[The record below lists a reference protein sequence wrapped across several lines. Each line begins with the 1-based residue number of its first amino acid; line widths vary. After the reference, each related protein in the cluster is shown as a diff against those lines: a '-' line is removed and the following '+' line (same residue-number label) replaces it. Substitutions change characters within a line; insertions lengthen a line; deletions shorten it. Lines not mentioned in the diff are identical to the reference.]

1 MLLITMDIKPLHI
14 YTQNLHANN
23 IVGYSFDLL
32 NLILGD
38 SKQLMDH
45 VYNYKIFSVS
55 SEWYRRPDTGP
66 TPAGSHSSWF

>member
-1 MLLITMDIKPLHI
+1 MDIKPLQI

-45 VYNYKIFSVS
+45 VYTYKIFSVS
-55 SEWYRRPDTGP
+55 SE
-66 TPAGSHSSWF
+66 